1 MTPVFCCGF
10 ECGVTSSSLHIAST
24 QGSYSTSTVRSG
36 ARSHRIN
43 PTAVSTG
50 HIATT
55 ITLTASDKWIIRC
68 YINFATLPS
77 ADCLLLYVTD
87 GTIKVGLGFKQST
100 SKIDLGNETV
110 GGTSIS
116 GGGVSVTT
124 GVWYRVELYVNSAAN
139 PWTYDGKVDG
149 VQLTNPATQV
159 RAAAT
164 PTNFVFGVNL
174 RTGSITA
181 DVFFDDFL
189 ASNTIVDYPLG
200 AGYVNHFV
208 PTSDGT
214 HNIAGTGDFQHG
226 TAGADI
232 VNATTDAFSLVDDVP
247 LPSSI
252 TTSDLINLVAPP
264 NATDYVE
271 SVFGPASG
279 VASPASAPRA
289 VEVMAAYHQAGTGAG
304 NMEIRMNDNGT
315 TNVLYTATGVAG
327 VTTLAYIRK
336 LYASNIANGGAWT
349 ITSGAGNF
357 NNLRMRFGSPAAVDA
372 NPDQYLDAIMIEAE
386 FQEIAAIPNKIVNIN
401 QSVKRASSF

>member
-1 MTPVFCCGF
+1 MPIAPVFCCGF

-36 ARSHRIN
+36 ARSHRFN

-100 SKIDLGNETV
+100 SKIDVGNETA
-110 GGTSIS
+110 GGTSIFS
-116 GGGVSVTT
+116 GGVSVTT
-124 GVWYRVELYVNSAAN
+124 GVWYRVELYVNSSAN

-149 VQLTNPATQV
+149 VQLSNPATQV

-214 HNIAGTGDFQHG
+214 HNV
-226 TAGADI
+226 AGANDFERSATGTDI
-232 VNATTDAFSLVDDVP
+232 INSTTTAFQLIDDVP
-247 LPSSI
+247 LKSGVVSEY
-252 TTSDLINLVAPP
+252 INLIAPP

-271 SVFGPASG
+271 VVLGPAPGIST
-279 VASPASAPRA
+279 PTNAPRA
-289 VEVMAAYHQAGTGAG
+289 VEAIVAHASSAAGTHNLRIAL
-304 NMEIRMNDNGT
+304 NDNGSLDDVLNT
-315 TNVLYTATGVAG
+315 TTAPG
-327 VTTLAYIRK
+327 TTAAYARK
-336 LYASNIANGGAWT
+336 FYSDPPSAASVWT
-349 ITSGAGNF
+349 LSGNGNF
-357 NNLRMRFGSPAAVDA
+357 NNVRMRCFTSDAA
-372 NPDQYLDAIMIEAE
+372 PDPWWASAMIEAE

-401 QSVKRASSF
+401 QSVKRAAYY